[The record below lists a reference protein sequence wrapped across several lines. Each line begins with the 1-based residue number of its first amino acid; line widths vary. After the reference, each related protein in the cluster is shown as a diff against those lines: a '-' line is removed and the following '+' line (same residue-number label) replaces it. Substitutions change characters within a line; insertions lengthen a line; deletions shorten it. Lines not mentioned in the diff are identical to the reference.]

1 MTDTP
6 NVVSMRGIV
15 KRFPGVLAND
25 QADFDLRRGEI
36 HALLGE
42 NGAGKSTLMNILAG
56 LYRPDAGTILV
67 HDQPAVFA
75 SPRQAIQAGIGMI
88 HQHFMLVPSQSVA
101 ENVLLGMDQPRFRLN
116 LTQYERTIAELGQRY
131 GLPVD
136 PRAKIWQLS
145 VGEQQRVEIL
155 KMLYRGADVLIL
167 DEPTSA
173 LGVRQTALVLNYMLQ
188 LCERGIA
195 IIFITHNARQAY
207 AVGTRF
213 TVLNRGRTV
222 GTFVPTEKSREEL
235 EDLMSGTRELV
246 GMLKTATTG

>member
-1 MTDTP
+1 
-6 NVVSMRGIV
+6 VY
-15 KRFPGVLAND
+15 F
-25 QADFDLRRGEI
+25 
-36 HALLGE
+36 
-42 NGAGKSTLMNILAG
+42 GAK
-56 LYRPDAGTILV
+56 
-67 HDQPAVFA
+67 
-75 SPRQAIQAGIGMI
+75 
-88 HQHFMLVPSQSVA
+88 
-101 ENVLLGMDQPRFRLN
+101 
-116 LTQYERTIAELGQRY
+116 
-131 GLPVD
+131 
-136 PRAKIWQLS
+136 
-145 VGEQQRVEIL
+145 
-155 KMLYRGADVLIL
+155 VLIL